1 MENPNRREV
10 MGIAVAAS
18 IAVATNNMAEA
29 EGPKL
34 QSNKETDMSEPDK
47 KTLEDMAKRA
57 KIVSEKA
64 HCPYSKFRVGAV
76 VLTDDGQM
84 FEGCNVENA
93 SYGLTICAER
103 NAVFQ
108 MVARAKQ
115 KIAAIVIYTP
125 TPKPSA
131 PCGACRQVINEFG
144 PDALVMSVCDGP
156 DVLKKKLSELL
167 PDAFGP
173 SNLGK

>member
-1 MENPNRREV
+1 MPPSW
-10 MGIAVAAS
+10 AS
-18 IAVATNNMAEA
+18 LHHLAPTKKEKDMTEPDTKILQEMAE
-29 EGPKL
+29 
-34 QSNKETDMSEPDK
+34 
-47 KTLEDMAKRA
+47 RA
-57 KIVSEKA
+57 KAISAKA
-64 HCPYSKFRVGAV
+64 YCPYSKFRVGAV
-76 VLTDDGQM
+76 VLTEDGQM

-108 MVARAKQ
+108 MIARAKQ
-115 KIAAIVIYTP
+115 KIVAVVIYTP

-144 PDALVMSVCDGP
+144 PDALIMSVCDGP
-156 DVLKKKLSELL
+156 DVLKKKLSNLL

-173 SNLGK
+173 ANLK